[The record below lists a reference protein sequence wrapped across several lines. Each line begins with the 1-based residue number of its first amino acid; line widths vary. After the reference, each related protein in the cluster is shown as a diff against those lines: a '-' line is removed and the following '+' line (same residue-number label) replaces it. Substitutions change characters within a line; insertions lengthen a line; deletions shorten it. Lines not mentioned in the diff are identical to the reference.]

1 MNVLNKLA
9 FVPGKPF
16 HPPSLWVIPGAY
28 SRVERLKGVSH
39 GLATASPTNY
49 TISERLARRKRF
61 SLLRKFVTCG
71 RKSFKT
77 LAVGF
82 ISLGLGKH

>member
-1 MNVLNKLA
+1 MNVLNKLV

-39 GLATASPTNY
+39 GLATASPTNS
-49 TISERLARRKRF
+49 ILFRKDLPGENDLAYYVN
-61 SLLRKFVTCG
+61 S
-71 RKSFKT
+71 
-77 LAVGF
+77 
-82 ISLGLGKH
+82 